1 MRASVTIPDD
11 DDLGRKELRGP
22 PPTFS
27 PFALLAAA

>member
-22 PPTFS
+22 PPA
-27 PFALLAAA
+27 FALLAAA